1 MHFNAVLCPEDDFW
15 SEDMNGRL
23 LFKRRNNRLIGG
35 IICRQNT
42 KGRLL
47 MATKQGMCRNCGSLI
62 VFDDRNENCECIFCH
77 CIFPGEEALRIL
89 ENPGDYT
96 FANETFEENSDS
108 THYYVNKVNPD
119 MVTSA
124 VARQKLAESKEDSL
138 AIKPSDFEISPKDVK
153 APTKLKM
160 IMLGALAVFV
170 IIVIAVSLP
179 LYKSRTSLMK
189 AIKEGIPQAFS
200 GIASIDT
207 ADDAN
212 SNAKGFSIYGQSCS
226 KIKVAV
232 TSDVTE
238 KTCEDL
244 FVKYTDLRAEKAEI
258 TSDKLKGVTM
268 EVYVKN
274 GVYTV
279 TGSDGTV
286 KVEFEEDV
294 AGETTAPSD
303 ASASETTQATEATA
317 TT

>member
-1 MHFNAVLCPEDDFW
+1 
-15 SEDMNGRL
+15 
-23 LFKRRNNRLIGG
+23 
-35 IICRQNT
+35 
-42 KGRLL
+42 

-77 CIFPGEEALRIL
+77 CIFPGEEAVKIL

-96 FANETFEENSDS
+96 FANETFEETSDS

-124 VARQKLAESKEDSL
+124 VARQKLAESKDGSL
-138 AIKPSDFEISPKDVK
+138 AIKPSEFEISPKDIK

-160 IMLGALAVFV
+160 IMLGAFALFV

-179 LYKSRTSLMK
+179 LYKSRVNLTK
-189 AIKEGIPQAFS
+189 AIKDGIPQAFS
-200 GIASIDT
+200 GIAAIDT
-207 ADDAN
+207 AIDDHG
-212 SNAKGFSIYGQSCS
+212 NAKGYAIYGQSCS
-226 KIKVAV
+226 NIKLAV

-244 FVKYTDLRAEKAEI
+244 FVKYTDLRAQKAEI

-268 EVYVKN
+268 EVFVKN

-279 TGSDGTV
+279 TGSDGSV
-286 KVEFEEDV
+286 KVEFAEDV
-294 AGETTAPSD
+294 ALETTA
-303 ASASETTQATEATA
+303 ASETTASATTEAKA
-317 TT
+317 AA